1 MSMNPKPE
9 EDKKSV
15 PASGDSSPDL
25 GGPGTDLGTHG
36 GTGADSGGTGA
47 GTTALDAIG
56 SQGNLDSGVA
66 KHLKLKHTAGARRG
80 DSEVD
85 VDPER

>member
-1 MSMNPKPE
+1 MDALPEYVHAESPDCKAAGVPVTSVETFMSMNPKPE

-47 GTTALDAIG
+47 GTAAKAISIAG
-56 SQGNLDSGVA
+56 SLNI
-66 KHLKLKHTAGARRG
+66 
-80 DSEVD
+80 
-85 VDPER
+85 